1 MIRKILRSIL
11 CGLLVLICLFFA
23 VVVIGKHQ
31 LGKMWFF
38 EDRKIS
44 FWMKESALK
53 SELGQPA
60 ETVEPDKDQI
70 WRELRYTDVKF
81 TFSQKLFQVEFLI
94 DTRSDRM
101 EHFSAE
107 TDFERAADAIALR
120 DEIALAFREH
130 YAGVS
135 IFVKEFDIPDGVCIS
150 VKGIGALYVDVL
162 QHEVGGRWFV
172 GIEGD
177 AVAFGSLF

>member
-44 FWMKESALK
+44 FWN
-53 SELGQPA
+53 
-60 ETVEPDKDQI
+60 KDQI

-81 TFSQKLFQVEFLI
+81 TFSQQPFQVEFLI
-94 DTRSDRM
+94 DIRSDRM

-120 DEIALAFREH
+120 DEIIAAIHEH

-135 IFVKEFDIPDGVCIS
+135 ILISGYEITDGVCIYI
-150 VKGIGALYVDVL
+150 KGIGALYVDVS

-172 GIEGD
+172 GIEAH

>member
-23 VVVIGKHQ
+23 VVGIGKHQ

-60 ETVEPDKDQI
+60 ETVEPDKDHI
-70 WRELRYTDVKF
+70 RRKLRYTDVKF
-81 TFSQKLFQVEFLI
+81 TFSQQPFQVRFMI
-94 DTRSDRM
+94 DSQSDRM
-101 EHFSAE
+101 ECFLAE
-107 TDFERAADAIALR
+107 TGFERAADAIALR
-120 DEIALAFREH
+120 DEIASAFREH

-135 IFVKEFDIPDGVCIS
+135 ILVKEFDIPDGVCIS
-150 VKGIGALYVDVL
+150 VKGIGALYVDVS

-172 GIEGD
+172 GIEAH

>member
-23 VVVIGKHQ
+23 VVGIGKHQ

-60 ETVEPDKDQI
+60 ETVEPDKDHI
-70 WRELRYTDVKF
+70 RRKLRYTDVKF
-81 TFSQKLFQVEFLI
+81 TFSQQPFQVEFLI

-101 EHFSAE
+101 EQFSAA
-107 TDFERAADAIALR
+107 TDFERTADAIALR
-120 DEIALAFREH
+120 DEIIAAIHEH

-135 IFVKEFDIPDGVCIS
+135 ILISGYEITDGVCIYIE
-150 VKGIGALYVDVL
+150 GIGALYVYVS

-172 GIEGD
+172 GIEAH

>member
-23 VVVIGKHQ
+23 VVGIGKHQ

-44 FWMKESALK
+44 FWMKESTLK

-81 TFSQKLFQVEFLI
+81 TFSQQPFQVRFMI
-94 DTRSDRM
+94 DSQSDRM
-101 EHFSAE
+101 ECFLAE
-107 TDFERAADAIALR
+107 TGFERAADAIALR
-120 DEIALAFREH
+120 DEIIAAIHEH

-135 IFVKEFDIPDGVCIS
+135 ILISGYEITDGVCIYI
-150 VKGIGALYVDVL
+150 KGIGALYVYIS

-172 GIEGD
+172 GIEAH

>member
-94 DTRSDRM
+94 DT
-101 EHFSAE
+101 E

>member
-23 VVVIGKHQ
+23 VVGIGKHQ

-60 ETVEPDKDQI
+60 ETVEPDKDHI
-70 WRELRYTDVKF
+70 RRKLRYTDVKF
-81 TFSQKLFQVEFLI
+81 TFSQQPFQVRFLI
-94 DTRSDRM
+94 DSQSDRM
-101 EHFSAE
+101 ECFFAE
-107 TDFERAADAIALR
+107 TGFERAADAIALR
-120 DEIALAFREH
+120 DEIIAAIHEH

-135 IFVKEFDIPDGVCIS
+135 ILISGYEITDGVCIYI
-150 VKGIGALYVDVL
+150 KGIGALYVDVSRY
-162 QHEVGGRWFV
+162 ETGGRWFV
-172 GIEGD
+172 EIEGD

>member
-60 ETVEPDKDQI
+60 EMIEPDKDQI

-81 TFSQKLFQVEFLI
+81 TFSQQPFQVRFMI
-94 DTRSDRM
+94 DSQSDRM
-101 EHFSAE
+101 ECFLAE

-120 DEIALAFREH
+120 DEIASAFREH

-135 IFVKEFDIPDGVCIS
+135 ILVKEFDIPDGVCIS

-172 GIEGD
+172 GIEAH

>member
-1 MIRKILRSIL
+1 
-11 CGLLVLICLFFA
+11 
-23 VVVIGKHQ
+23 
-31 LGKMWFF
+31 
-38 EDRKIS
+38 
-44 FWMKESALK
+44 
-53 SELGQPA
+53 
-60 ETVEPDKDQI
+60 
-70 WRELRYTDVKF
+70 
-81 TFSQKLFQVEFLI
+81 
-94 DTRSDRM
+94 M

-107 TDFERAADAIALR
+107 TDFERAVDAIALR
-120 DEIALAFREH
+120 DEIASAFREH

>member
-23 VVVIGKHQ
+23 VVGIGKHQ

-81 TFSQKLFQVEFLI
+81 TFSQQPFQVEFLI
-94 DTRSDRM
+94 DTRSERM
-101 EHFSAE
+101 EQFSAE

-120 DEIALAFREH
+120 DEIIAAIHEH

-135 IFVKEFDIPDGVCIS
+135 ILISGYEITDGVCIYIE
-150 VKGIGALYVDVL
+150 GIGALYVDVS

-172 GIEGD
+172 GIEAH

>member
-11 CGLLVLICLFFA
+11 CGLLVLICLFFT
-23 VVVIGKHQ
+23 VVGIGKHQ

-38 EDRKIS
+38 EDCKIS

-60 ETVEPDKDQI
+60 EMIEPDKDQI

-81 TFSQKLFQVEFLI
+81 TFSQQPFQVEFLI
-94 DTRSDRM
+94 DIRSDRM

-120 DEIALAFREH
+120 DEIASAFREH

-135 IFVKEFDIPDGVCIS
+135 ILVKEFDIPDGVGIS
-150 VKGIGALYVDVL
+150 VKGIGALYVDVSRY
-162 QHEVGGRWFV
+162 ETGGRWFV
-172 GIEGD
+172 EIEGD

>member
-38 EDRKIS
+38 EDCKIS

-60 ETVEPDKDQI
+60 DTNILLK
-70 WRELRYTDVKF
+70 R
-81 TFSQKLFQVEFLI
+81 LI
-94 DTRSDRM
+94 IYRFCCIMDM
-101 EHFSAE
+101 VMKNEKIHF
-107 TDFERAADAIALR
+107 
-120 DEIALAFREH
+120 
-130 YAGVS
+130 YA
-135 IFVKEFDIPDGVCIS
+135 
-150 VKGIGALYVDVL
+150 
-162 QHEVGGRWFV
+162 
-172 GIEGD
+172 
-177 AVAFGSLF
+177 